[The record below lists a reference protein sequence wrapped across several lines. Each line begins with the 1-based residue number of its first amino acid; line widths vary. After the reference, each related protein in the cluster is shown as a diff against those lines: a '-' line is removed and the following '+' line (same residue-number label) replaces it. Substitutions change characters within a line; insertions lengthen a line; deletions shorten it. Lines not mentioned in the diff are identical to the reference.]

1 LDTNFDAFPR
11 YRPVSFFSGG
21 NVSDM
26 TSHPFTIIAN
36 GRVIDAANGR
46 DDVADIAIAGGK
58 IVAVEQRLAGRIAE
72 AKIIDVSDRVV
83 TPGLIDLHTHVFDGL
98 GDFCLPAD
106 RVGVESGVTTVIDAG
121 TAGAAIF
128 NLARRAVIDHPATRT
143 RVLAL
148 LDPNQIYLATKHFI
162 CHYLEIA
169 NDERNLDLKDAAR
182 VLRDNADVVV
192 GMKVRATCTADP
204 HSSPF
209 LEGAKSIAGD
219 LPIMVHMGE
228 FPHTPVIT
236 TDDLLSSL
244 RAGDIVTH
252 CFRASSGVLDRDL
265 QPTAIFRDALE
276 RGVKLDIG
284 HSGGDFH
291 FGTARHLIGLGILP
305 NTISTDLNVFNVDQ
319 PVRSLALTMSKIWAL
334 GVPLADVIAM
344 ATINPARVIHRD
356 GELGSLAPGRCADI
370 SLLRIVA
377 GRQVMSDGYE
387 THVAERWLEADGCWR
402 AGEWIA
408 ARRVAGDQAA

>member
-1 LDTNFDAFPR
+1 MSVPE
-11 YRPVSFFSGG
+11 
-21 NVSDM
+21 M
-26 TSHPFTIIAN
+26 TSNPVTIIAN
-36 GRVIDAANGR
+36 GRVIDPANGR
-46 DDVADIAIAGGK
+46 DGVVDIAIAGGN
-58 IVAVEQRLAGRIAE
+58 IVAVEPRLAGCIVDA
-72 AKIIDVSDRVV
+72 AIVDASDRLV

-169 NDERNLDLKDAAR
+169 NDERNLDLEDAAR

-192 GMKVRATCTADP
+192 GMKVRATYTGNP
-204 HSSPF
+204 HRSPF
-209 LEGAKSIAGD
+209 LEGAKSIAGH
-219 LPIMVHMGE
+219 LPIMVHMGA

-252 CFRASSGVLDRDL
+252 CFRASSGVLDDDL
-265 QPTAIFRDALE
+265 RPTAIFRDALD

-305 NTISTDLNVFNVDQ
+305 HTISTDLNVFNVDQ
-319 PVRSLALTMSKIWAL
+319 PVRSLPLTMSKIWAL
-334 GVPLADVIAM
+334 GVPLSDVIAM
-344 ATINPARVIHRD
+344 TTINPARAIHRD
-356 GELGSLAPGRCADI
+356 TELGSLTPGRCADI
-370 SLLRIVA
+370 SLLRIVD
-377 GRQVMSDGYE
+377 GRQVLSDGYE

-408 ARRVAGDQAA
+408 ARGVAVDQAA

>member
-1 LDTNFDAFPR
+1 
-11 YRPVSFFSGG
+11 
-21 NVSDM
+21 M
-26 TSHPFTIIAN
+26 TGDRVTIIAN
-36 GRVIDAANGR
+36 GRVIDPANGR
-46 DDVADIAIAGGK
+46 DGIADVAVADGM
-58 IVAVEQRLAGRIAE
+58 IVAVEPRLAQRRPDAE
-72 AKIIDVSDRVV
+72 IVDASGKLV

-106 RVGVESGVTTVIDAG
+106 RVGVESGVTTVVDAG

-169 NDERNLDLKDAAR
+169 NDERNLDLEDAAR
-182 VLRDNADVVV
+182 VLRENADVVV
-192 GMKVRATCTADP
+192 GMKVRATHTADP
-204 HSSPF
+204 HRSPF

-236 TDDLLSSL
+236 TDDLLLSL
-244 RAGDIVTH
+244 RGGDIITH
-252 CFRASSGVLDRDL
+252 CFRASSGVLGDDL
-265 QPTAIFRDALE
+265 QPTAIFRDALD
-276 RGVKLDIG
+276 RGVRLDIG

-305 NTISTDLNVFNVDQ
+305 NTISTDLNVFNVDH
-319 PVRSLALTMSKIWAL
+319 PVRSLPLTMSKIWAL
-334 GVPLADVIAM
+334 GVPLHGVIAM
-344 ATINPARVIHRD
+344 VTTNPARTIHREA
-356 GELGSLAPGRCADI
+356 ELGSLSPGRCADI
-370 SLLRIVA
+370 SLLRVVE
-377 GRQVMSDGYE
+377 GREVLSDGYE
-387 THVAERWLEADGCWR
+387 TLAVERWLEADGCWR

-408 ARRVAGDQAA
+408 ARVQSLDQAA